1 MSATRRAASS
11 RRAGMSRKCAVSPR
25 SAAATTMPQRS
36 RTAAAVK
43 SCAASSVVE
52 GTAPDAAQFLGVA
65 DPRRC
70 EIAGG
75 FLGLDLDRRVERYEA
90 FRDRDLLPDL
100 DALRGEGIALEVR
113 HRYPAV
119 DAADAEPMKNVRHQF
134 LEPHV
139 LYAGDAFGAAK
150 IGIWAI
156 AARLALAGVVD
167 EEFGDLAKGSP
178 FLAVVDDNPDP
189 APLRGLDADLDAVH
203 EIRPARANV
212 GAEHV
217 RAVTLVMHSAG
228 DHATWLGDLLDG
240 AEEVNRR
247 AADRRQEHLD
257 VGPGDEL
264 REHAAGF
271 LEQGAPQ
278 IVFGD
283 AKARRQPGEMPY
295 WIDRRLGDADLAV
308 GQQHLPVGRQ
318 AAVGEQRPQFG
329 SDDLGPGDR
338 YRRAYVDAGANMFG
352 EHLPGEVAPRIERD
366 DFRWV
371 GPLRL
376 PRNQSRRR
384 GVGEIGPMVPRQRPG
399 GDGERPI
406 DCVGPRI

>member
-1 MSATRRAASS
+1 MLATRRAASS
-11 RRAGMSRKCAVSPR
+11 SRAGMSRKCAVSPR
-25 SAAATTMPQRS
+25 SAAARTMPQRS

-100 DALRGEGIALEVR
+100 DALRGQGIALQVR

-134 LEPHV
+134 LKPHV
-139 LYAGDAFGAAK
+139 LYAGDAFGAAE

-178 FLAVVDDNPDP
+178 FLAVVDDDPDP

-203 EIRPARANV
+203 EIGPARANV

-217 RAVTLVMHSAG
+217 RAVALVMHSAG
-228 DHATWLGDLLDG
+228 DYATWLGDLLDG

-257 VGPGDEL
+257 VGPGDKL

-278 IVFGD
+278 IGFGN
-283 AKARRQPGEMPY
+283 AKARREPGKMPY
-295 WIDRRLGDADLAV
+295 RIDRRLGDADLAIGEQHPAV
-308 GQQHLPVGRQ
+308 GAQ
-318 AAVGEQRPQFG
+318 AAVREERPQLG
-329 SDDLGPGDR
+329 GDDLRLCDR
-338 YRRAYVDAGANMFG
+338 DRRAYVDAGADIFG
-352 EHLPGEVAPRIERD
+352 KHLADEMAPGVERN
-366 DFRWV
+366 DFCRV

-376 PRNQSRRR
+376 RRDQGRRR
-384 GVGEIGPMVPRQRPG
+384 GVGEIGAMISRQRLS
-399 GDGERPI
+399 R
-406 DCVGPRI
+406 

>member
-11 RRAGMSRKCAVSPR
+11 SRAGMSRKCAVSPR
-25 SAAATTMPQRS
+25 SAAARTMPQRS

-43 SCAASSVVE
+43 SCVASSIVE

-139 LYAGDAFGAAK
+139 LYPGDAFGAAE

-156 AARLALAGVVD
+156 AAQLALAGVVD

-189 APLRGLDADLDAVH
+189 APLRGLDAHLDAVH
-203 EIRPARANV
+203 EIRPASADIRS
-212 GAEHV
+212 EHI
-217 RAVTLVMHSAG
+217 RAVAFVVHAAG
-228 DHATWLGDLLDG
+228 DHDAGIGDFFDRS
-240 AEEVNRR
+240 EEIHRR

-257 VGPGDEL
+257 VGPGDKL
-264 REHAAGF
+264 GKHAAGF

-278 IVFGD
+278 IGFGD
-283 AKARRQPGEMPY
+283 TKTRRQPGEMPY
-295 WIDRRLGDADLAV
+295 RIDCRLGDADLAV
-308 GQQHLPVGRQ
+308 GEQHLAVGAQ
-318 AAVGEQRPQFG
+318 AAVGEERPQLG
-329 SDDLGPGDR
+329 GDDLSPG
-338 YRRAYVDAGANMFG
+338 
-352 EHLPGEVAPRIERD
+352 
-366 DFRWV
+366 
-371 GPLRL
+371 
-376 PRNQSRRR
+376 
-384 GVGEIGPMVPRQRPG
+384 
-399 GDGERPI
+399 
-406 DCVGPRI
+406 